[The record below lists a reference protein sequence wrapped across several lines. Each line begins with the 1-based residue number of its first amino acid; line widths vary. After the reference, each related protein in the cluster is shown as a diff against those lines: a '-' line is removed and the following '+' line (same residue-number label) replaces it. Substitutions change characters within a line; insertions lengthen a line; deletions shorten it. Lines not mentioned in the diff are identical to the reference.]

1 MPNRHISIPSTPFQ
15 TAIRLL
21 AGIFGCLLLAAP
33 ISLMGG
39 TFALP
44 TPNRAIFEAGGGE
57 RYFVGTVGR
66 TWESG
71 TFGCVRSD
79 GLQLH
84 EGLDIRC
91 VSRDKAGEPVDAIFA
106 VAPGKVV
113 YTSSSAGLS
122 SYGKYIVVEHIIEG
136 IPLYAI
142 YAHLREFEAGI
153 QRGRA
158 VTAGQRIAT
167 MGRTSNTRQVIS
179 KERAHLHLELALK
192 LNGRF
197 HSWHQATYR
206 GTRNDHGEWNG
217 RNFAGIDPL
226 ELLLADH
233 RLGEKFSLLDV
244 IRNRREMCRVFVR
257 DHNFDWLK
265 RYYPLVMRNP
275 KADKEGAVGY
285 EIVLDAYGL
294 PFRMIPRAPS
304 EVKPGE
310 KITLLSVEEAEQ
322 RAHPCKKL
330 VEKSGKSGWRLTAS
344 GRQLVELLIH

>member
-1 MPNRHISIPSTPFQ
+1 MPNSLIPIPSTSFQ
-15 TAIRLL
+15 TATRLL
-21 AGIFGCLLLAAP
+21 TRILGCLLLAAP
-33 ISLMGG
+33 TGSLGG
-39 TFALP
+39 TFTLP
-44 TPNRAIFEAGGGE
+44 TPNKAIYEAGGGG

-91 VSRDKAGEPVDAIFA
+91 VSRDKAGEPVDAVFA

-122 SYGKYIVVEHIIEG
+122 SYGKYVVVEHMIEG
-136 IPLYAI
+136 IPLYGI

-158 VTAGQRIAT
+158 VKAGQQIAT
-167 MGRTSNTRQVIS
+167 MGRTSNTRQAIS

-192 LNGRF
+192 LSGRF
-197 HSWHQATYR
+197 DSWHKTTYR

-226 ELLLADH
+226 EALLADH
-233 RLGEKFSLLDV
+233 KLGEKFSLLDL

-265 RYYPLVMRNP
+265 RYYPLVVRNP
-275 KADKEGAVGY
+275 KADQEGAAGY

-304 EVKPGE
+304 EVEPGD
-310 KITLLSVEEAEQ
+310 KITLLSVDEAEQ

-330 VEKSGKSGWRLTAS
+330 VVKSGKSGWQLTAS